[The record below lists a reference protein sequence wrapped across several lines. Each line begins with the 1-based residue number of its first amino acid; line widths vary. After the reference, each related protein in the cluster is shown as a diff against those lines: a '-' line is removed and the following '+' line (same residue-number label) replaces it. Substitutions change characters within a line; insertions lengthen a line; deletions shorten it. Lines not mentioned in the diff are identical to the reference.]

1 MKTHTFIAFVT
12 IVLLSVS
19 CGYSNSEK
27 KLDNQVNTESGIIF
41 FDGSLEEALKLSATT
56 NKPIMMDVATSW
68 CSYCKKMKKYTF
80 TDKEAAAYFNN
91 NFINL
96 EIDAEVGEGIAI
108 AQKWQV
114 ASYPTLIF
122 IDKNQKLLLFSE
134 GYLKPKGLIESGEM
148 ALKNLHK

>member
-19 CGYSNSEK
+19 CGYSNSQK

-80 TDKEAAAYFNN
+80 FTSITSIISNHPPM
-91 NFINL
+91 I
-96 EIDAEVGEGIAI
+96 
-108 AQKWQV
+108 
-114 ASYPTLIF
+114 S
-122 IDKNQKLLLFSE
+122 LLFQQPAIS
-134 GYLKPKGLIESGEM
+134 
-148 ALKNLHK
+148 